1 MEFANTRNLP
11 HNTEAEQAVLGAM
24 MRSAEQVEDIKL
36 RLKPE
41 DFHHPQHKLMYEAIL
56 SLIGREMAVDSTT
69 LTAHLYDYGRL
80 EEIGGAP
87 YVLAVFESVTTLA
100 HTEHYVD
107 LVLEKSTARKV
118 IERAHIL
125 IEQGYNPD
133 LPIDQLVD
141 EAKRQFST
149 LEEDTLNEEFRTLAE
164 VLKDYIANLEHLTK
178 QSGEVTGLHTGF
190 SAFDEKTAGLQNGN
204 LVIIAARP
212 AMGKTIFAINIAV
225 NAAKLNNINVA
236 IFNLEMSADEVV
248 GRILSSE
255 GRIDFGKLKT
265 GTLDNDDWRSL
276 KIATDSLSQ
285 VGVFLDDTSR
295 KVAQIIT
302 KCRALE
308 RQQGLGLIVIDYLQ
322 LMEGSRSSGTGGGN
336 RQLEISEM
344 SRALKLFAR
353 ELNIPIIA
361 VAQLSRNVE
370 SREDKRPVMSDLRE
384 SGSIEQDADIVTFL
398 LREDYYR
405 PPEEPRDNM
414 VEVIFAKH
422 RSGSTGSIK
431 LGFRGENARFE
442 NIVYMPDNAMPQG

>member
-1 MEFANTRNLP
+1 MEFGNTRNMP

-24 MRSAEQVEDIKL
+24 MQDEQQLEDIKIKL
-36 RLKPE
+36 TTA
-41 DFHHPQHKLMYEAIL
+41 DFYHQQHQLIYEAMM
-56 SLIGREMAVDSTT
+56 SLIEKRMAVDSTT

-87 YVLAVFESVTTLA
+87 YILAVYESITTLA
-100 HTEHYVD
+100 HTEHYIN

-118 IERAHIL
+118 IERAQHL
-125 IEQGYNPD
+125 IEQGYNPEM
-133 LPIDQLVD
+133 PIEQLLE
-141 EAKRQFST
+141 EAKHQFST
-149 LEEDTLNEEFRTLAE
+149 LEKDTTQEDFRTIAD
-164 VLKDYIANLEHLTK
+164 VLKDYITNLEKLS
-178 QSGEVTGLHTGF
+178 QLSGEVTGLQTGF
-190 SAFDEKTAGLQNGN
+190 DAFDKKTAGLQNGN
-204 LVIIAARP
+204 LIIIAARP

-225 NAAKLNNINVA
+225 NAARLNNTNVA
-236 IFNLEMSADEVV
+236 IFNLEMGAEEVV

-255 GRIDFGKLKT
+255 ARIDFSKLKT
-265 GTLDNDDWRSL
+265 GILNGDDWKSL
-276 KIATDSLSQ
+276 KIAIDSLNS

-295 KVAQIIT
+295 KVSQIIAKSRT
-302 KCRALE
+302 LH

-322 LMEGSRSSGTGGGN
+322 LMEGSRSSGGN

-344 SRALKLFAR
+344 SRALKLLAR

-361 VAQLSRNVE
+361 VAQLSRSVE
-370 SREDKRPVMSDLRE
+370 SREDKRPIMSDLRE

-405 PPEEPRDNM
+405 APEEPKDNM

-442 NIVYMPDNAMPQG
+442 NIIYMPNDTIPLE

>member
-1 MEFANTRNLP
+1 MEFGNTRNMP

-24 MRSAEQVEDIKL
+24 MGRAEQIEDIKI
-36 RLKPE
+36 RLKAE
-41 DFHHPQHKLMYEAIL
+41 DFFHPQHKLMYEAML
-56 SLIGREMAVDSTT
+56 SLVDRDMAVDSTT

-87 YVLAVFESVTTLA
+87 YILAVFESVTTLA
-100 HTEHYVD
+100 HTEHYVN
-107 LVLEKSTARKV
+107 LVLEKSIARKV
-118 IERAHIL
+118 IERAHLL

-133 LPIDQLVD
+133 LPIDQLLE

-149 LEEDTLNEEFRTLAE
+149 LEGDTQNNDFRSIAE
-164 VLKDYIANLEHLTK
+164 VLKDYIANLEQLSK
-178 QSGEVTGLHTGF
+178 QTGEITGLHTDF
-190 SAFDEKTAGLQNGN
+190 TAFDKKTAGLQNGN
-204 LVIIAARP
+204 LIIIAARP

-225 NAAKLNNINVA
+225 NAAKLNNTNVA
-236 IFNLEMSADEVV
+236 IFNLEMGAEEVV

-265 GTLDNDDWRSL
+265 GTLDADDWRSL
-276 KIATDSLSQ
+276 KIAKDSLSSL
-285 VGVFLDDTSR
+285 GIFLDDTSR
-295 KVAQIIT
+295 KVTQIIA
-302 KCRALE
+302 KSRALH

-322 LMEGSRSSGTGGGN
+322 LMEGSRGSGGN

-344 SRALKLFAR
+344 SRALKLLAR
-353 ELNIPIIA
+353 ELNIPVIA
-361 VAQLSRNVE
+361 VAQLSRSVE
-370 SREDKRPVMSDLRE
+370 SREDKRPIMSDLRE

-405 PPEEPRDNM
+405 PVEEPKDNM

-442 NIVYMPDNAMPQG
+442 NIVYMPADSVPPG

>member
-1 MEFANTRNLP
+1 MDFGNTRNMP

-24 MRSAEQVEDIKL
+24 MRSARAVEDIKI
-36 RLKPE
+36 RLKTE
-41 DFHHPQHKLMYEAIL
+41 DFHHPQHQLMYEAML
-56 SLIGREMAVDSTT
+56 SLVDRKMAVDSTT

-87 YVLAVFESVTTLA
+87 YILAVFESVTTLA
-100 HTEHYVD
+100 HTEHYAD
-107 LVLEKSTARKV
+107 LVLEKSIARKV
-118 IERAHIL
+118 IQRAHGL

-133 LPIDQLVD
+133 LPIDQLLE
-141 EAKRQFST
+141 EAKRQFAN
-149 LEEDTLNEEFRTLAE
+149 LEGDTQNDDFRTIAD
-164 VLKDYIANLEHLTK
+164 VLKDYIANLEQLSK
-178 QSGEVTGLHTGF
+178 QTGEITGLHTGF
-190 SAFDEKTAGLQNGN
+190 DAFDKKTAGLQNGN

-225 NAAKLNNINVA
+225 NAAKLNDINVA
-236 IFNLEMSADEVV
+236 IFNLEMGAEEVV
-248 GRILSSE
+248 SRILSSE

-265 GTLDNDDWRSL
+265 GTLDADDWRSL

-295 KVAQIIT
+295 KVTQIIA
-302 KCRALE
+302 KCRALQ

-322 LMEGSRSSGTGGGN
+322 LMEGNRGAGGN

-344 SRALKLFAR
+344 SRALKLLAR
-353 ELNIPIIA
+353 ELSIPIIA
-361 VAQLSRNVE
+361 VAQLSRSVE
-370 SREDKRPVMSDLRE
+370 SREDKRPIMSDLRE

-405 PPEEPRDNM
+405 AAEEPKDNM

-442 NIVYMPDNAMPQG
+442 NVVYMPADSVPVG

>member
-1 MEFANTRNLP
+1 MELANTRNLP

-24 MRSAEQVEDIKL
+24 MRSAEQVEDIKI

-41 DFHHPQHKLMYEAIL
+41 DFHHPQHKLMFEAML

-87 YVLAVFESVTTLA
+87 YVLAVFESLTTLA
-100 HTEHYVD
+100 HTQHYVD

-118 IERAHIL
+118 IERAHNL

-133 LPIDQLVD
+133 LPIDQLID

-149 LEEDTLNEEFRTLAE
+149 LEEDALNEDFKTLAD
-164 VLKDYIANLEHLTK
+164 VLKDYIANLEQLTK
-178 QSGEVTGLHTGF
+178 MTGEVTGLHTGF
-190 SAFDEKTAGLQNGN
+190 GAFDEKTAGLQKGN

-236 IFNLEMSADEVV
+236 IFNLEMSAEEVV

-265 GTLDNDDWRSL
+265 GTLDTDDWRSL
-276 KIATDSLSQ
+276 KIATDALAQ

-302 KCRALE
+302 KCRALA

-405 PPEEPRDNM
+405 PPEESKDNM

-442 NIVYMPDNAMPQG
+442 NIIYMPENAVPQG

>member
-1 MEFANTRNLP
+1 MDFGNTRNLP
-11 HNTEAEQAVLGAM
+11 HNTEAEQSVLGAM
-24 MRSAEQVEDIKL
+24 MRSAEQLDDIKV
-36 RLKPE
+36 RLKTE
-41 DFHHPQHKLMYEAIL
+41 DFHHPQHQLMYEAML
-56 SLIGREMAVDSTT
+56 SLVDREMAVDSTT

-87 YVLAVFESVTTLA
+87 YILAVFESVTTLN

-118 IERAHIL
+118 IERAHLL

-133 LPIDQLVD
+133 MSIDQLLE

-149 LEEDTLNEEFRTLAE
+149 LESETQNDDFRTIND
-164 VLKDYIANLEHLTK
+164 VLKDYIANLEQLSK
-178 QSGEVTGLHTGF
+178 QSGEITGLHTGF
-190 SAFDEKTAGLQNGN
+190 DAFDKKTAGLQKGS
-204 LVIIAARP
+204 LIIIAARP
-212 AMGKTIFAINIAV
+212 AMGKTVFAINIGV
-225 NAAKLNNINVA
+225 NAAKLNDINVA
-236 IFNLEMSADEVV
+236 IFNLEMGAEEVV

-265 GTLDNDDWRSL
+265 GTLDADDWRSL

-295 KVAQIIT
+295 KITQIIT
-302 KCRALE
+302 KCRALH

-322 LMEGSRSSGTGGGN
+322 LMEGSGRTGGN

-344 SRALKLFAR
+344 SRALKLLAR
-353 ELNIPIIA
+353 ELSVPIIA
-361 VAQLSRNVE
+361 VAQLSRSVE
-370 SREDKRPVMSDLRE
+370 SREDKRPIMSDLRE

-405 PPEEPRDNM
+405 AAEEPKDNM

-442 NIVYMPDNAMPQG
+442 NVVYIPDDSVPGG

>member
-1 MEFANTRNLP
+1 MDLGNTRNLP
-11 HNTEAEQAVLGAM
+11 HNTEAEQAVIGAM
-24 MRSAEQVEDIKL
+24 MQSAEQIDDIKI
-36 RLKPE
+36 RLKTE
-41 DFHHPQHKLMYEAIL
+41 DFYHPQHQLMYEAIL
-56 SLIGREMAVDSTT
+56 SLVDRKMAVDSTT
-69 LTAHLYDYGRL
+69 LSAHLYDYGRI

-87 YVLAVFESVTTLA
+87 YILAVFESVTTLA
-100 HTEHYVD
+100 HTEHYVN
-107 LVLEKSTARKV
+107 LVSEKSTARKV
-118 IERAHIL
+118 IERAHQL
-125 IEQGYNPD
+125 IEQGYNPE
-133 LPIDQLVD
+133 LPVDQLIE
-141 EAKRQFST
+141 EAKRQFAT
-149 LEEDTLNEEFRTLAE
+149 LEGDIANEDFRTIAD
-164 VLKDYIANLEHLTK
+164 VLKDYISNLEHLSK
-178 QSGEVTGLHTGF
+178 QTGEITGLHTGF
-190 SAFDEKTAGLQNGN
+190 DAFDKKTAGLQNGN

-225 NAAKLNNINVA
+225 NAARLNEINVA
-236 IFNLEMSADEVV
+236 IFNLEMGAEEVV

-265 GTLDNDDWRSL
+265 GTLDADDWRSL

-295 KVAQIIT
+295 KVTQIIS
-302 KCRALE
+302 KCRTLH

-322 LMEGSRSSGTGGGN
+322 LMEGSRASGGN

-344 SRALKLFAR
+344 SRALKLLAR
-353 ELNIPIIA
+353 ELNIPVIA
-361 VAQLSRNVE
+361 VAQLSRSVE
-370 SREDKRPVMSDLRE
+370 SREDKRPIMSDLRE

-405 PPEEPRDNM
+405 PAEEPKDNM

-442 NIVYMPDNAMPQG
+442 NIVYMPENSVPLG

>member
-1 MEFANTRNLP
+1 MDFGNTRNLP

-24 MRSAEQVEDIKL
+24 MRNAEQIDDIKI
-36 RLKPE
+36 RLKTE
-41 DFHHPQHKLMYEAIL
+41 DFHHPQHKLMYEAML
-56 SLIGREMAVDSTT
+56 SLVERAMAVDSTT

-87 YVLAVFESVTTLA
+87 YILAVFESVTTLA
-100 HTEHYVD
+100 HTEHYVN

-118 IERAHIL
+118 IERAHML

-133 LPIDQLVD
+133 LPIDQLIE

-149 LEEDTLNEEFRTLAE
+149 LEEDIQNEDFRTIAD
-164 VLKDYIANLEHLTK
+164 VLKDYIANLEHLFK
-178 QSGEVTGLHTGF
+178 QTGEITGLHTGF
-190 SAFDEKTAGLQNGN
+190 DAFDKKTAGLQNGN

-236 IFNLEMSADEVV
+236 IFNLEMGVEEVV

-265 GTLDNDDWRSL
+265 GNLDDDDWRSL
-276 KIATDSLSQ
+276 KIARDSLGQ

-302 KCRALE
+302 KCRTLQ

-322 LMEGSRSSGTGGGN
+322 LMEGSRSSGGN

-344 SRALKLFAR
+344 SRGLKLLAR

-405 PPEEPRDNM
+405 SAEEPRDNM

-442 NIVYMPDNAMPQG
+442 NIVYMPDDRVPGE

>member
-1 MEFANTRNLP
+1 MDLGHTRNLP

-24 MRSAEQVEDIKL
+24 MRRAEQIEDIKI
-36 RLKPE
+36 RLKTE
-41 DFHHPQHKLMYEAIL
+41 DFHHPQHQLMYEAVL
-56 SLIGREMAVDSTT
+56 SLVDRGMAVDSTT

-100 HTEHYVD
+100 HTEHYVN

-118 IERAHIL
+118 IERAHLL
-125 IEQGYNPD
+125 IEQGYNPEM
-133 LPIDQLVD
+133 PIDQLIE
-141 EAKRQFST
+141 EAKRQFAT
-149 LEEDTLNEEFRTLAE
+149 LEGDVASEDFRTIAD
-164 VLKDYIANLEHLTK
+164 VLKDYISNLEQLSK
-178 QSGEVTGLHTGF
+178 QTGEITGLHTGF
-190 SAFDEKTAGLQNGN
+190 DAFDKKTAGLQNGN
-204 LVIIAARP
+204 LIIIAARP
-212 AMGKTIFAINIAV
+212 AMGKTVFAINIAV
-225 NAAKLNNINVA
+225 NASRLNDINVA
-236 IFNLEMSADEVV
+236 IFNLEMGAEEVV

-265 GTLDNDDWRSL
+265 GSLDADDWRSL

-295 KVAQIIT
+295 KVTQIIT
-302 KCRALE
+302 KCRALA

-322 LMEGSRSSGTGGGN
+322 LMEGSRTSGGN

-344 SRALKLFAR
+344 SRALKLLAR

-361 VAQLSRNVE
+361 VAQLSRSVE
-370 SREDKRPVMSDLRE
+370 SREDKRPIMSDLRE

-405 PPEEPRDNM
+405 PAEEPKDNM

-442 NIVYMPDNAMPQG
+442 NVIYMPDDAVPKG

>member
-1 MEFANTRNLP
+1 MDFGNTRNLP

-24 MRSAEQVEDIKL
+24 MRSKEQIDDIKI
-36 RLKPE
+36 RLKTE
-41 DFHHPQHKLMYEAIL
+41 DFHHPQHKLMYEAML
-56 SLIGREMAVDSTT
+56 SLVDREMAVDSTT

-87 YVLAVFESVTTLA
+87 YILAVFESVTTLA
-100 HTEHYVD
+100 HTEHYVN
-107 LVLEKSTARKV
+107 LVLEKSMARKV
-118 IERAHIL
+118 IERAHLL

-133 LPIDQLVD
+133 LPIDQLID

-149 LEEDTLNEEFRTLAE
+149 LEEDIQNEDFRTIAD
-164 VLKDYIANLEHLTK
+164 VLKDYIANLELLTK
-178 QSGEVTGLHTGF
+178 QTGEITGLHTGF
-190 SAFDEKTAGLQNGN
+190 DAFDAKTAGLQNGN
-204 LVIIAARP
+204 LIIIAARP

-255 GRIDFGKLKT
+255 GRINFGKLKT
-265 GTLDNDDWRSL
+265 GTLDTEDWRSL
-276 KIATDSLSQ
+276 KIATDSLIR
-285 VGVFLDDTSR
+285 VGVYLDDTSR
-295 KVAQIIT
+295 KVSQIIT
-302 KCRALE
+302 KCRALQ

-322 LMEGSRSSGTGGGN
+322 LMEGSRSGGN

-344 SRALKLFAR
+344 SRSLKLLAR

-370 SREDKRPVMSDLRE
+370 SREDKRPVMSDLCE

-405 PPEEPRDNM
+405 SAEEPKDNM

-442 NIVYMPDNAMPQG
+442 NIVYMPETHVPHE

>member
-1 MEFANTRNLP
+1 MEFGNTRNLP

-24 MRSAEQVEDIKL
+24 MQSAQQIEDIKI
-36 RLKPE
+36 RLKVE
-41 DFHHPQHKLMYEAIL
+41 DFHHPQHKLMYEAML
-56 SLIGREMAVDSTT
+56 SLVERSIAVDSTT

-87 YVLAVFESVTTLA
+87 YILAVFESITTLS
-100 HTEHYVD
+100 HTEHYVN
-107 LVLEKSTARKV
+107 LVLEKSLARKV

-133 LPIDQLVD
+133 MPVHQLID
-141 EAKRQFST
+141 EAKRQFSS
-149 LEEDTLNEEFRTLAE
+149 LEEDTQNEDFRTINE
-164 VLKDYIANLEHLTK
+164 VLKEYIANLEQLTK
-178 QSGEVTGLHTGF
+178 QTGEITGLHTGF
-190 SAFDEKTAGLQNGN
+190 DEFDKKTAGLQNGS

-236 IFNLEMSADEVV
+236 IFNLEMGANEVV
-248 GRILSSE
+248 GRIISSE
-255 GRIDFGKLKT
+255 ARIDFGKLKT
-265 GTLDNDDWRSL
+265 GTLDADDWRSL
-276 KIATDSLSQ
+276 KIATNSLSG

-295 KVAQIIT
+295 KVAQIIM
-302 KCRALE
+302 KSRGLA

-322 LMEGSRSSGTGGGN
+322 LMEGGRSGGGGN

-405 PPEEPRDNM
+405 PPEEPKDNM

-422 RSGSTGSIK
+422 RSGSTGSVK

-442 NIVYMPDNAMPQG
+442 NIVYMPDDAVP

>member
-1 MEFANTRNLP
+1 MDFGTTRHLP

-24 MRSAEQVEDIKL
+24 MRGAEQLEDIKI
-36 RLKPE
+36 RLKAQ
-41 DFHHPQHKLMYEAIL
+41 DFHHVQHQLMYEAML
-56 SLIGREMAVDSTT
+56 SLVDRQMAVDSTT

-87 YVLAVFESVTTLA
+87 YILAVFESVTTLA
-100 HTEHYVD
+100 HTEHYVN

-118 IERAHIL
+118 IERAQLL

-133 LPIDQLVD
+133 MPIDQLLE
-141 EAKRQFST
+141 EAKRHFSS
-149 LEEDTLNEEFRTLAE
+149 LEGDAQNEDFRTLAD
-164 VLKDYIANLEHLTK
+164 VLKDYIANLERLSQQT
-178 QSGEVTGLHTGF
+178 GEITGLHTGF
-190 SAFDEKTAGLQNGN
+190 DAFDKKTAGLQNGS
-204 LVIIAARP
+204 LVIVAARP
-212 AMGKTIFAINIAV
+212 AMGKTVFAINIAV
-225 NAAKLNNINVA
+225 NAARLNRINVA
-236 IFNLEMSADEVV
+236 IFNLEMGAEEVV

-255 GRIDFGKLKT
+255 GRIDFSKLKT
-265 GTLDNDDWRSL
+265 GTLDADDWRSL

-295 KVAQIIT
+295 KVTQIIA
-302 KCRALE
+302 KCRVLH

-322 LMEGSRSSGTGGGN
+322 LMEGSRGAGGN

-344 SRALKLFAR
+344 SRALKLLAR
-353 ELNIPIIA
+353 ELNVPIVA
-361 VAQLSRNVE
+361 VAQLSRSVE
-370 SREDKRPVMSDLRE
+370 SREDKRPIMSDLRE

-405 PPEEPRDNM
+405 PPEEPKDNM

-422 RSGSTGSIK
+422 RSGATGSIK

-442 NIVYMPDNAMPQG
+442 NVVYVSEGRVPAG